1 VFAEISNFYMKNGT
15 NQKLCPFCESTD
27 RDLLVDNAN
36 SFAILD
42 NYPISP
48 GHTLIIPIRHVGS
61 YFDLTRN
68 ERDDLWD
75 LVEQAKAALDSQF
88 APDSYNIGMNDGP
101 AAGQTIGHCHIHVVP
116 RYAGDVSDP
125 RGGLRWI
132 MPDKADYWSG
142 R

>member
-1 VFAEISNFYMKNGT
+1 MT
-15 NQKLCPFCESTD
+15 TKLKPKACIFCNSTGRDFLAGNESG
-27 RDLLVDNAN
+27 
-36 SFAILD
+36 FAILD

-68 ERDDLWD
+68 ERDHLWD
-75 LVEQAKAALDSQF
+75 LLEQAKTELDSQF

-101 AAGQTIGHCHIHVVP
+101 AAGQTIGHCHIHLIP
-116 RYAGDVSDP
+116 RYAGDVDDP

>member
-1 VFAEISNFYMKNGT
+1 MTTDFPKS
-15 NQKLCPFCESTD
+15 CPFCTFAEQQPSN
-27 RDLLVDNAN
+27 RNG
-36 SFAILD
+36 SGFAILD

-48 GHTLIIPIRHVGS
+48 GHTLIIPHRHVGS
-61 YFDLTRN
+61 YFELSRI

-75 LVEQAKAALDSQF
+75 LVEQVKEKLDSQF

-101 AAGQTIGHCHIHVVP
+101 AAGQTIGHCHIHLIP
-116 RYAGDVSDP
+116 RYAGDVADP

-132 MPDKADYWSG
+132 MPDKADYWSD

>member
-1 VFAEISNFYMKNGT
+1 MITT
-15 NQKLCPFCESTD
+15 NHHKPCPFCDPTGREPLASSI
-27 RDLLVDNAN
+27 NG
-36 SFAILD
+36 FAIFD
-42 NYPISP
+42 NYPISA

-61 YFDLTRN
+61 YFELTRI

-75 LVEQAKAALDSQF
+75 LVEQAKTELDSQF

-101 AAGQTIGHCHIHVVP
+101 AAGQTIGHCHIHLIP
-116 RYAGDVSDP
+116 RYAGDVDDP